1 MPRPALPHPGPDL
14 GPPGRSRRR
23 TLPIALLLALTAP
36 ALLVSC
42 AQNDDT
48 ASASDAK
55 LAKTKIPAKVSPR
68 TTITVGA
75 PEDHVLLKLSGEIR
89 KLPFKVKWANISG
102 GPQCSEAFRAHSL
115 DVCSSAEVPSIH
127 AHWTGLDT
135 KLVAA
140 EFRKDPQMNPIYRLG
155 IAPGAGIDSLK
166 DLRGKKIAY
175 SPGQAQGALVLRVLA
190 KAGLTKED
198 VKLVELPSTGDV
210 YPTALG
216 ERQVDVAPLGSVN
229 IKRFPA
235 KYGKE
240 GGKTIPHGLRDDPA
254 HLWTPT
260 DTVADPGKAAA
271 IREFVKFWARAQVWA
286 YEHPEEW
293 IEGYAV
299 KDQGLSRA
307 DGAYLHK
314 LNGQPDIPADWDP
327 AIKRQQKTIDLL
339 ARETNQEKFDAETLF
354 DRRFESVGAD
364 AVEAADE
371 DGEDAKS
378 GKDAEDAEDAED
390 ERAAGKGKP

>member
-1 MPRPALPHPGPDL
+1 MLRHRPPSPASGNSPPR
-14 GPPGRSRRR
+14 RSPRR
-23 TLPIALLLALTAP
+23 TLPVALLLALTAP

-42 AQNDDT
+42 AQDD
-48 ASASDAK
+48 APAAGGAK

-68 TTITVGA
+68 TTLTIGA

-89 KLPFKVKWANISG
+89 KLPFRVKWANISG

-115 DVCSSAEVPSIH
+115 DLCSSAEVPSIH

-140 EFRKDPQMNPIYRLG
+140 EFRKDPRRNPIYRLG
-155 IAPGAGIDSLK
+155 VAPGADVDSLK

-175 SPGQAQGALVLRVLA
+175 SPGQAQGALVLRVLD
-190 KAGLTKED
+190 KAGLTKDD
-198 VKLVELPSTGDV
+198 VQLVELPSTGDV

-229 IKRFPA
+229 IKRYPA

-240 GGKTIPHGLRDDPA
+240 GGKTIEHGLRDDPS
-254 HLWTPT
+254 HLWAPT
-260 DTVADPGKAAA
+260 DTVADPKKAAA
-271 IREFVKFWARAQVWA
+271 VREFVKFWARAQIWA
-286 YEHPEEW
+286 SEHPKEW

-299 KDQGLSRA
+299 EDQGLSRA
-307 DGAYLHK
+307 DGAYLHEH
-314 LNGQPDIPADWDP
+314 NGKPSIPRDWDP
-327 AIKRQQKTIDLL
+327 VIERQQKTVDLL
-339 ARETNQEKFDAETLF
+339 ARETGEEKFDAEILF

-364 AVEAADE
+364 AVEAAGA
-371 DGEDAKS
+371 DGRA
-378 GKDAEDAEDAED
+378 
-390 ERAAGKGKP
+390 RAAGKEKP